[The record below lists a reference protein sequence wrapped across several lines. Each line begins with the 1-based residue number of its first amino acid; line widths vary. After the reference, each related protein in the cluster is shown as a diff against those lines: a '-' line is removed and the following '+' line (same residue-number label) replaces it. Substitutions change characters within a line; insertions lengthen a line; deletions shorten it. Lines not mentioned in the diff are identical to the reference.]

1 MRKMMYKFTNIQVVW
16 LLVVL
21 TSSISHAATSC
32 NATIKVG
39 SYGRIAIPTISSYCE
54 WKIIKRDLS
63 IDLSFSDF
71 SLLSC
76 DQCSCEAIEIWTLRP
91 KSLLGRLCGD
101 LRNEVVH
108 IYESDR
114 RILVKYWSKSG
125 LGGNKRY
132 IYFRVHG
139 GIDHQHNRNRHRKKS
154 RQGRTSA
161 ITTTAIGILLALV
174 ILVGALACGVCLAHC
189 IKPNIRRRRR
199 EPSVIQTPDI
209 LDGPKLPHLPNYYD
223 NEGAIPPPY
232 LETIGTDGNTVNPP
246 SYECPPPYSILDT
259 SGELETAGETSAND
273 RVNQTT

>member
-76 DQCSCEAIEIWTLRP
+76 DQCS
-91 KSLLGRLCGD
+91 S
-101 LRNEVVH
+101 
-108 IYESDR
+108 
-114 RILVKYWSKSG
+114 
-125 LGGNKRY
+125 
-132 IYFRVHG
+132 
-139 GIDHQHNRNRHRKKS
+139 
-154 RQGRTSA
+154 